1 MQNPDAPGLSLIQ
14 ATLLPGG
21 INATFG
27 ARKPANEDDRLAAL
41 HDYQMLD
48 TAPEPSYDEF
58 TSIAAAVCRTPMALI
73 SLIDT
78 QRQWF
83 KSRIGMQPSETP
95 RDLSFCA
102 HAILE
107 PDQVMEVGDTHLD
120 ARFVDNALVTGE
132 PQIRFY
138 AGAPLLTSDG
148 IALGTLCVLD
158 RIPRRLSV
166 AECNALKALARQVV
180 NTIELRHAARLVE
193 LDALRDALTGLWNR
207 AGLESAVHALADAP
221 SASYKQSLGFLLI
234 DLDGFK
240 RQKLQAG
247 ADAADATLVQAA
259 RIIAAQLS
267 PTASVARLNSDQ
279 LCVALPSTS
288 AQVAAETAE
297 RIRTA
302 IEAATWLTA
311 PLTISIGLVATS
323 DGDLH
328 DTNALLA
335 RARHALQ
342 IAMRSGRN
350 RVHRF
355 AGWYPQD

>member
-1 MQNPDAPGLSLIQ
+1 MQNPDAPALSLIH

-27 ARKPANEDDRLAAL
+27 ARTPANEDDRLAAL
-41 HDYQMLD
+41 RDYQILD
-48 TAPEPSYDEF
+48 TAPEPRYDEF

-73 SLIDT
+73 SLVDV

-83 KSRIGMQPSETP
+83 KSKIGMQPSETP

-107 PDQVMEVGDTHLD
+107 PDQLMEVGDTHLD

-158 RIPRRLSV
+158 RTPRRLSV
-166 AECNALKALARQVV
+166 AERDALKALARQVV
-180 NTIELRHAARLVE
+180 NTIELQRAAALVE
-193 LDALRDALTGLWNR
+193 QDALRDALTGLWNR
-207 AGLESAVHALADAP
+207 AGLERALHALADAP
-221 SASYKQSLGFLLI
+221 SDSPEQSLGFLLI
-234 DLDGFK
+234 DMDGFK

-247 ADAADATLVQAA
+247 AAVADATLVQAA
-259 RIIAAQLS
+259 RIVEAQL
-267 PTASVARLNSDQ
+267 PATASVARLSSDQ
-279 LCVALPSTS
+279 LCAALPATS
-288 AQVAAETAE
+288 AQVATETAE
-297 RIRTA
+297 RIRSA
-302 IEAATWLTA
+302 IEAATWPNA
-311 PLTISIGLVATS
+311 PLTLSIGLVATLAC
-323 DGDLH
+323 DLH

-342 IAMRSGRN
+342 IAIRSGRN

-355 AGWYPQD
+355 AGWYLQD